1 MNTYAVYFK
10 PLTPLASWPLG
21 SDTLAGA
28 VCWGIRLLG
37 LMDDDAL
44 SHWLEKQKDQP
55 RFAFSQAFPVYFG
68 PEKPIRFYPRPA
80 HFQPTAQDYAA
91 VKANSA
97 YDSPKALSLA
107 LAKIAKDLKKV
118 HYVTEGV
125 MHAIASGALQP
136 CDLLGKKG
144 DPQQATPVKAGAF
157 CLAEE
162 APQLPYKLLD
172 SEPMQHNQI
181 DRVAGATVEGALF
194 YQEEWFFIKDGG
206 LWALLRADSSDME
219 NLIAPALRLLQDTG
233 LGANRS
239 TGKGFFE
246 ITIEPF
252 TELPEATSPRF
263 LMTLSRYLPGLDEDN
278 IIRHPVAY
286 TLKSLRPKREQRFP
300 RPTPGQSP
308 AIYKEPIRVF
318 EPGSVFSRPDG
329 VSKPIYGRWARVT
342 PSDHPPVYQ
351 SGAAIMIAL

>member
-28 VCWGIRLLG
+28 VCWRIRLLG

-44 SHWLEKQKDQP
+44 SHWLETQQDQP

-80 HFQPTAQDYAA
+80 HFQPTAQDYTAI
-91 VKANSA
+91 KANA
-97 YDSPKALSLA
+97 THDSQKALSLA
-107 LAKIAKDLKKV
+107 LAKVAKELKKV
-118 HYVTEGV
+118 PYVTEGAFR
-125 MHAIASGALQP
+125 AITSGVVQP
-136 CDLLGKKG
+136 GDLLRKNS
-144 DPQQATPVKAGAF
+144 DPQQPLTIKAGAF
-157 CLAEE
+157 CLKEE
-162 APQLPYKLLD
+162 AQQLPNKLLD
-172 SEPMQHNQI
+172 SEPIQHNQI

-194 YQEEWFFIKDGG
+194 YQEEWFFIKGGG

-219 NLIAPALRLLQDTG
+219 NFIAPALRLLQDTG
-233 LGANRS
+233 LGGNRS

-252 TELPEATSPRF
+252 TELPEAASPRF
-263 LMTLSRYLPGLDEDN
+263 LMTLSRYLPALDEN
-278 IIRHPVAY
+278 IIIRQPVAY

-329 VSKPIYGRWARVT
+329 VSKTIYGRWARVT
-342 PSDHPPVYQ
+342 PLDHPPVYQ
-351 SGAAIMIAL
+351 SGAAIMVAL